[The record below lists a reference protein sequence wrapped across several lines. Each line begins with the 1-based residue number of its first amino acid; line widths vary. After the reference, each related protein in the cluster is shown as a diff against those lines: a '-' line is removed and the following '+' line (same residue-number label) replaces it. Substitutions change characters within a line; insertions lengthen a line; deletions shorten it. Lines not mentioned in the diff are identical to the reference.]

1 LCFTDKKF
9 YVILIGCL
17 LIASGFFY
25 FALGLCY
32 MKEESQQQEQQ
43 QGSIN
48 EVKVINPHEK
58 PNINIPA
65 Q

>member
-1 LCFTDKKF
+1 
-9 YVILIGCL
+9 
-17 LIASGFFY
+17 
-25 FALGLCY
+25 